1 MTINFEDT
9 FNGSSGEAVTDLE
22 GTRSE
27 TRSATVRPLG
37 TIILVQEHTSKQIEI
52 QVNTEEVLE

>member
-1 MTINFEDT
+1 MAINFEDS

-37 TIILVQEHTSKQIEI
+37 TIILVQEGTSNQIEI
-52 QVNTEEVLE
+52 QVNTDEIVE